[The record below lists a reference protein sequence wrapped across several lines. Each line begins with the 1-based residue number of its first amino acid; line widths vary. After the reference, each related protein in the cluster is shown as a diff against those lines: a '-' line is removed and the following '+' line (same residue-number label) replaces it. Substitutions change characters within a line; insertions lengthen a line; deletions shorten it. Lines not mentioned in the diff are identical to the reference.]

1 MGMDGNYTINIPIGV
16 WVVKSG
22 KGSFPGLGSK
32 KASPRLALV
41 QFMLAKRSTAFV
53 KLAMV

>member
-16 WVVKSG
+16 WVVKG
-22 KGSFPGLGSK
+22 EKGRFQDLGSK
-32 KASPRLALV
+32 KASPRLAAI